1 MKRVKKVNQR
11 RVCTKK
17 LENWL
22 LWTLR
27 RMINLM
33 WTPRRNLS
41 IEMDS
46 VWPTKDPHFIN
57 NKNPMVT
64 CWQGFLTTYFAYPKK
79 PQTDCLAS
87 HTMPCLFIASELT
100 IAGEHW
106 FLLSSIVLRSVL
118 SNLNDTNYILIF
130 IYTYQS
136 ELNDLA
142 QSEPFYLEITFT
154 WNGPE
159 WEFGWEN
166 SL

>member
-1 MKRVKKVNQR
+1 
-11 RVCTKK
+11 
-17 LENWL
+17 
-22 LWTLR
+22 
-27 RMINLM
+27 M

-46 VWPTKDPHFIN
+46 VWPTRGPHFIN
-57 NKNPMVT
+57 NKSPVVT

-87 HTMPCLFIASELT
+87 HTMPCLFIPSELT
-100 IAGEHW
+100 TVEKHW
-106 FLLSSIVLRSVL
+106 FLLSTSGLRPVP
-118 SNLNDTNYILIF
+118 SNQNDTNYILIF

-142 QSEPFYLEITFT
+142 QSEPCNLETSFT
-154 WNGPE
+154 WIDQNE
-159 WEFGWEN
+159 NCGWEN